1 MPPSPFAM
9 IPALKETY
17 EHTRLLL
24 EKCSADFARSLQ
36 SIRTGRAN
44 AQMLDGIRV
53 DNYGTP
59 SPLSAVAQVLTP
71 DANTI
76 VVQPYNAK
84 TIPEIEKALR
94 ASEYGFNPQ
103 NDGKLIRIS
112 IPPMT
117 EDRRRDVVKQ
127 LYKVLEEHKTSARNV
142 RREGNE
148 QIKAASKDKR
158 ISADEEKRAL
168 EEVQKMT
175 DDEIKRLDEASKKKE
190 AEIMHI

>member
-24 EKCSADFARSLQ
+24 EKCSVDFARNLQ

-44 AQMLDGIRV
+44 AQMLDGVRV
-53 DNYGTP
+53 DYYGTP

-76 VVQPYNAK
+76 VVQPYDTK
-84 TIPEIEKALR
+84 MIPEIEKALR

-103 NDGKLIRIS
+103 NDGKLVRIP

-117 EDRRRDVVKQ
+117 EERRRDVVKQ

-175 DDEIKRLDEASKKKE
+175 DEEIKRLDEASKKKE